1 MKNKKSIAW
10 LVFLALFA
18 AGFGFAVGTDDATA
32 STRAC
37 NPAQASMIKSQ
48 ERMVSSW
55 QKTVDS
61 DYKSNQTAQKKLN
74 EANKKVSDLEKKE
87 TESKKRLKSLA
98 VGAVK
103 NPNRAA
109 QYKNAIVAEKRNLD
123 SIQSKLAQARRQADI
138 VETSADRSHRK
149 LTNSTKELGRQTSN
163 LASKRKMCRA

>member
-1 MKNKKSIAW
+1 MKNKKSIAL
-10 LVFLALFA
+10 LVFIALFA
-18 AGFGFAVGTDDATA
+18 TGFGFTVGTDDANA
-32 STRAC
+32 ATRVC
-37 NPAQASMIKSQ
+37 SSAQVSMIKSQ
-48 ERMVSSW
+48 ERVVTSS

-61 DYKSNQTAQKKLN
+61 DYKSNQTAQKRLN
-74 EANKKVSDLEKKE
+74 DANNKVSELEKRE
-87 TESKKRLKSLA
+87 AESKKRLKSLA

-103 NPNRAA
+103 NPKKAI